1 MSVFEELFNSAILD
15 VLVPDTSV
23 QFPHADDDAD
33 EWLSRANNPELD
45 RKQAFFGIAFVTKTR
60 KCKLKMY

>member
-1 MSVFEELFNSAILD
+1 MSVFEELFNSAVLD

-23 QFPHADDDAD
+23 QFPHADDDPD

-45 RKQAFFGIAFVTKTR
+45 RKQAFFGNYFD
-60 KCKLKMY
+60 LKPTNIN